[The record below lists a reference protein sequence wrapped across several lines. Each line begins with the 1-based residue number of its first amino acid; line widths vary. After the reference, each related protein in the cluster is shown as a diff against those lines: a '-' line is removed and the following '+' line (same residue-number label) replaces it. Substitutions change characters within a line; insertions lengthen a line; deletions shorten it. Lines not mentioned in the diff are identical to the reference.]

1 MAPDAWGIASPNV
14 HTWLTHGKAFYTFPA
29 TVISIFTVLLSYPRS
44 YWFPQA
50 SSPLKVAASSVSDPR
65 AQLTLRV
72 VFGGPLVVFDS
83 LPHDVLWLNSASAQA
98 QLTSAYFAFLA
109 NTQN

>member
-1 MAPDAWGIASPNV
+1 M
-14 HTWLTHGKAFYTFPA
+14 
-29 TVISIFTVLLSYPRS
+29 
-44 YWFPQA
+44 
-50 SSPLKVAASSVSDPR
+50 SDPR
-65 AQLTLRV
+65 AQLTLEV